1 MQFSTAAHAEAAQL
15 FVCTEAAQLK
25 DETAKLLFQSLEDG
39 QSFAAAALP
48 VAGSLHHPESTP

>member
-1 MQFSTAAHAEAAQL
+1 MKGHTMQFSTATTAHAEAAQL

-39 QSFAAAALP
+39 QSFAACI
-48 VAGSLHHPESTP
+48 VR